1 MGKRRGCPAWAKV
14 TSRGGLPKGC
24 LDMPDPPDGSY
35 PTGITSQ
42 RADFIQLPKVDDAA
56 PAGCYSGCPAQQLK
70 LQPKFTLFEWQSKK
84 VTPLVRST
92 TTPLP
97 TPFVAPAEC
106 GRSAEM
112 TVATAKNLIAEA
124 RSNAGHSEA
133 CNIEVVNAPRPL
145 SEIRVATEG
154 STGSTHGKRCKEKGK
169 KSLSSLAAGPR
180 GPAMSTTKPL
190 RIFFAQRQCKSTQET
205 ESNAMERFSEQDSAH
220 WQRKKRQSRWP
231 ARTDPECPVGT
242 GLACLE
248 SSLTIGQRGP
258 HVCDVCDVC
267 DKAES
272 GDERLG
278 GHKGEAVARSLGDAE
293 AAAAAAAKTM

>member
-169 KSLSSLAAGPR
+169 KSLSSLGLSP
-180 GPAMSTTKPL
+180 
-190 RIFFAQRQCKSTQET
+190 QQ